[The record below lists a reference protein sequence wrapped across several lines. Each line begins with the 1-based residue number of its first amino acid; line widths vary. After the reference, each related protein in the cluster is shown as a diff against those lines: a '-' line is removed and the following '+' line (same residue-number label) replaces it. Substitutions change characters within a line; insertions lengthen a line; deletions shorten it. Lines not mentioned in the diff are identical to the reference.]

1 MKQPTLFS
9 GMVAAA
15 TLASVL
21 TACGGSGD
29 SGLGVIEIRSLS
41 NRADMISDG
50 NAYIEIVLPKGSPPG
65 ALKVALN
72 GTDVTARFAQR
83 ANGRILGRVEGLRVG
98 ANTLTAT
105 AAGSAR
111 ARLDITNHGRGDPI
125 FAGPQTAPWICAT
138 RNGAQ
143 AIVSVPGTALSGP

>member
-1 MKQPTLFS
+1 MKQPTPFS

-83 ANGRILGRVEGLRVG
+83 
-98 ANTLTAT
+98 
-105 AAGSAR
+105 
-111 ARLDITNHGRGDPI
+111 
-125 FAGPQTAPWICAT
+125 
-138 RNGAQ
+138 
-143 AIVSVPGTALSGP
+143 LSLIHI

>member
-1 MKQPTLFS
+1 MKQPTPFS

-50 NAYIEIVLPKGSPPG
+50 NAYIEIVPPKGSPPG
-65 ALKVALN
+65 ACLLY
-72 GTDVTARFAQR
+72 TSPSPRDLSTSRMPS
-83 ANGRILGRVEGLRVG
+83 
-98 ANTLTAT
+98 
-105 AAGSAR
+105 SA
-111 ARLDITNHGRGDPI
+111 
-125 FAGPQTAPWICAT
+125 
-138 RNGAQ
+138 
-143 AIVSVPGTALSGP
+143 